1 MNKTVIAQGKV
12 NKSKIN
18 IYGEIHT
25 NIPDNSFYE
34 SLKLD
39 DHLLLVEHTSLRCD
53 IRPDESSLFENAKGS
68 EWIFKNYHTKGNV
81 VCVDTR
87 VETGFLNAYEEK
99 ELNSLPIK
107 EFLQKVT
114 KVIKVAIVNKEMYS
128 MIDDLFS
135 EFIETI
141 QKQILIFTYL
151 SNTTKEIII
160 HSQVIEKDILLPN
173 IKDLLIKN
181 VVKLAG
187 IYMDLYITNIVYS
200 NESSN
205 PISIFVGMNHAVR
218 LARIL
223 KLKIK
228 NDIKGFPIDPSW
240 EPLGDPEIESDI
252 LSQLRNTSF
261 GKNSFGRDLKY
272 LLKIKDKR

>member
-1 MNKTVIAQGKV
+1 MNKTVIAKGKV
-12 NKSKIN
+12 NNSKVN

-25 NIPDNSFYE
+25 DIPDNSFYE

-53 IRPDESSLFENAKGS
+53 IRPDENALFENAKGS
-68 EWIFKNYHTKGNV
+68 EWIFKNYHNKGNLK
-81 VCVDTR
+81 CVDTR
-87 VETGFLNAYEEK
+87 VEKGFLNAYEEK

-107 EFLQKVT
+107 DFLQKVT
-114 KVIKVAIVNKEMYS
+114 KVIQVAIINKDMYTP
-128 MIDDLFS
+128 IDDLFP
-135 EFIETI
+135 EFIQTI

-160 HSQVIEKDILLPN
+160 DSQVIEKDILLPN

-181 VVKLAG
+181 VIKLAG

-200 NESSN
+200 NKSSK

-228 NDIKGFPIDPSW
+228 NDLKGFPIDPSW

-252 LSQLRNTSF
+252 LSQLRNNSF
-261 GKNSFGRDLKY
+261 GKSKINSDYQNLKY
-272 LLKIKDKR
+272 LLKI